1 MWIRLSRRAPSR
13 GNVVQL
19 PLPRFVRPTV
29 TPQRNCIPYEP
40 RHAQVRS
47 DTEEPTEKRPP
58 LGAGTPMTS
67 RDTLQR
73 LVGLARY
80 PSLIHGPAHW
90 SRVRRF
96 GALLAEKEQLPVAA
110 RACVEIFAL
119 LHDLAREDDGG
130 GNQHAIDGSSYMDE
144 VMPCVFG
151 QLSLDQIETVRVA
164 IRYHSDGMVARQANE
179 KGLFDELDW
188 PRDLLT
194 RTVGC
199 CWDADRLDL
208 PRVGI
213 HPVPEL
219 MSTAGWRD
227 VFGLSLRIHDATRS
241 DDDRFKNS
249 YDPTMAARRRGD

>member
-1 MWIRLSRRAPSR
+1 MLARAAALTDINPAEYRADLVVLLDGAEVLGRAALLATLRLSDERQVLYSDLVFAALSEAARAA
-13 GNVVQL
+13 L
-19 PLPRFVRPTV
+19 EDLT
-29 TPQRNCIPYEP
+29 
-40 RHAQVRS
+40 
-47 DTEEPTEKRPP
+47 
-58 LGAGTPMTS
+58 GTPMTGG
-67 RDTLQR
+67 DTLR
-73 LVGLARY
+73 TLVGLARY

-96 GALLAEKEQLPVAA
+96 GALLAEKEQLPGAA

-130 GNQHAIDGSSYMDE
+130 GNQHAIDGAAYMDE
-144 VMPCVFG
+144 VIPAVFG
-151 QLSLDQIETVRVA
+151 RLSLDQIKTVRVA
-164 IRYHSDGMVARQANE
+164 IRSHSDGMVARQASDN
-179 KGLFDELDW
+179 GLFDRLDW

-227 VFGLSLRIHDATRS
+227 VLTLSLRIHDGI
-241 DDDRFKNS
+241 
-249 YDPTMAARRRGD
+249 RG